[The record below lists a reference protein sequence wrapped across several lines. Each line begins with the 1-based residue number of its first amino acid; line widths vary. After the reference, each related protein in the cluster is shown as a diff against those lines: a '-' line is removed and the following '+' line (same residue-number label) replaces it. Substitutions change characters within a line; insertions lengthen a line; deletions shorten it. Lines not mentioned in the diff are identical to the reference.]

1 MTVMFQL
8 EKPLRLD
15 EDAVLAPNIA
25 HRFSERDLTS
35 IGEAVLAGYRID
47 LMSRAA
53 WERRMSAGMDLA
65 MQITKDKSFPWP
77 GASNIA
83 FPLVTIATMQFHA
96 RAYPDLVPG
105 DRIVKMRQPA
115 PDPTGEAHARADLL
129 SAHMSYQVLEQDR
142 GWEEAHDSLLINYSV
157 VGTAFKKVRHDGAVG
172 HNVGELVLA
181 KDLVLDYY
189 ATSVDACPRKTHVIP
204 RSRNEIYERVKRGI
218 FRNVLEDGWYKST
231 PVQQTTATQAAV
243 DQRAG
248 TNPPPGDFTTPFTT
262 LEQHV
267 QMDLDDDGYAE
278 PYIIVV
284 EASSGTV
291 LQIALRFDRYKE
303 DIERAP
309 DGSVIRIYP
318 TEYFQRYLFL
328 PSPDGGIYGLGFGVL
343 LGPLN
348 ESVNSIV
355 NQLVDAGTMS
365 NTAGGFLGKGA
376 KIRGG
381 SYTFAPLEWKRVD
394 STGEDLQK
402 SIFPLPVREP
412 SNVLYQ
418 LLGLLIQYADRI
430 PGTNEI
436 SVGENIGQNTPAQ
449 TAETMNREGRKV
461 YGGIYK
467 RAWRAMK
474 GEFERW
480 YKLNAVHLPSEPTPF
495 GSSAVQVS
503 RELYLGDPAS
513 VVPAADP
520 NAVSET
526 ERLQQAQMLVQ
537 AAYSRPG
544 YDYTVAERRWLEAAR
559 VPAIEEVYP
568 GPGKTKVP
576 PLGQPDPKITVAEM
590 KSKDAAAALQAENM
604 RFAAT
609 LMAEQMVNDAK
620 ILEMQASAAWLAE
633 QINDADAQRKIALMQ
648 TALGALKE
656 RNQAI
661 MQQVEL
667 MLRQKELKIEEKKVS
682 NGSGTAE

>member
-1 MTVMFQL
+1 MTVMFEL

-15 EDAVLAPNIA
+15 RAAVEAPNIA
-25 HRFSERDLTS
+25 HRFSERDLAN
-35 IGEAVLAGYRID
+35 IGSAVVAGYKAD
-47 LMSRAA
+47 LHSRNA

-65 MQITKDKSFPWP
+65 MQMTKEKTFPWA
-77 GASNIA
+77 GASNVA

-115 PDPTGEAHARADLL
+115 PDPTGEAAKRADLI

-157 VGTAFKKVRHDGAVG
+157 VGTAFKKVRHDGATRK
-172 HNVGELVLA
+172 NVGELVLA

-189 ATSVDACPRKTHVIP
+189 ATSVDDCPRKTHVIP
-204 RSRNEIYERVKRGI
+204 RSRNEIYERVKRGT
-218 FRNVLEDGWYKST
+218 FRNVLDEGWY
-231 PVQQTTATQAAV
+231 QTTPTPRV
-243 DQRAG
+243 DSTRADVDSRAG
-248 TNPPPGDFTTPFTT
+248 MSQPAADFTTPFTT

-267 QMDLDDDGYAE
+267 SMDLDDDGYAE

-284 EASSGTV
+284 EEGSATV
-291 LQIALRFDRYKE
+291 LQISLRFDRYEE
-303 DIERAP
+303 DVERAP
-309 DGSVIRIYP
+309 DGSVIRIYA

-328 PSPDGGIYGLGFGVL
+328 PSPDGGVYGLGFGVL

-365 NTAGGFLGKGA
+365 NTAGGFLAKGA

-381 SYTFAPLEWKRVD
+381 VYTFAPLEWKRVD

-412 SNVLYQ
+412 SNVLFQ

-480 YKLNAVHLPSEPTPF
+480 YRLNAVYLPDDPLPF
-495 GSSAVQVS
+495 GSSAVTVS

-526 ERLQQAQMLVQ
+526 ERIQQALALTQ

-544 YDYTVAERRWLEAAR
+544 YDYTVAERRWLEAMH
-559 VPAIEEVYP
+559 VQGIDEIYP

-590 KSKDAAAALQAENM
+590 KSKDAAAALEAENM
-604 RFAAT
+604 RFSAS
-609 LMAEQMVNDAK
+609 LMAEMQLNEAK
-620 ILEMQASAAWLAE
+620 MLEMQASAAWLAE
-633 QINDADAQRKIALMQ
+633 QINDADAQRKISLMQ

-661 MQQVEL
+661 LQQVEL
-667 MLRQKELKIEEKKVS
+667 MLQKKKLDIEDKKAS
-682 NGSGTAE
+682 NGKSTE